1 MLCAWLLKSLLK
13 GISDPL
19 SKTID
24 HETEH
29 AFPPPSSPQILTIAN
44 MSHPQVEETSRER
57 EERLK
62 GWQEFLG
69 DPDQERPK
77 KPPDA
82 NSSESGPQRAE
93 RDPPSQDNGAAEG
106 DAKAEA
112 TEGGDA
118 HKGASEDV
126 TASTDSSV
134 AGSDEEA
141 ET

>member
-1 MLCAWLLKSLLK
+1 MFHPKDFEESEEADVCKQALNGRWF
-13 GISDPL
+13 GGRQL
-19 SKTID
+19 SV
-24 HETEH
+24 ETWDGV
-29 AFPPPSSPQILTIAN
+29 TDY
-44 MSHPQVEETSRER
+44 QVEETSRER

-82 NSSESGPQRAE
+82 NSSESGPQVAK
-93 RDPPSQDNGAAEG
+93 RDPPPSQDNGAAE
-106 DAKAEA
+106 A
-112 TEGGDA
+112 TEGRGGGDR

-126 TASTDSSV
+126 AASTDSSA